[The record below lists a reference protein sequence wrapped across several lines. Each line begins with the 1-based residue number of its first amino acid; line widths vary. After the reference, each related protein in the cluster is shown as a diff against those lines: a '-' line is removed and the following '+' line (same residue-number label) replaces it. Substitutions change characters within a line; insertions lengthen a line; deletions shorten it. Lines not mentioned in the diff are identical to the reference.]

1 MADEQT
7 TARQSS
13 SVGWVLFP
21 VGIGLAVTAAVY
33 FATQVITPD
42 INTSLFGQRAADA
55 IALKSW
61 LASGVLALVAFQLY
75 SALWIYGRMPWRK
88 PGWLGRAHR
97 ASGYAAI
104 VLSLPIAYHCLLAYG
119 FRDLDRRTVVHS
131 IAGCF
136 FYGAFAAK
144 VIVVRSRRLPGWAL
158 PVAGGTMVALVV
170 VLWYSAALWYFNGS
184 DSPGLGAGASVVGTA
199 YPGYRS
205 TAAGPA
211 RTPAVVSVGRTGLG
225 AVLVDAQ
232 GRTLYLFDEDPPG
245 QSACSAECAAVWPPL
260 TTKGPPAA
268 GQGAI
273 QSELGTTRRSGGIL
287 QVTYHGH
294 PLYLYIGDSGA
305 GQTRGEGLSQ
315 FGAQWWT
322 ISAAGQKVT
331 S

>member
-1 MADEQT
+1 MT
-7 TARQSS
+7 SRQSS
-13 SVGWVLFP
+13 SVRWALVP
-21 VGIGLAVTAAVY
+21 VGVALAVTAAVY
-33 FATQVITPD
+33 LATQAITPD
-42 INTSLFGQRAADA
+42 LNTSLFGQRAMDT

-61 LASGVLALVAFQLY
+61 LATGVLALVAFQLY

-88 PGWLGRAHR
+88 PPWLGRAHR

-104 VLSLPIAYHCLLAYG
+104 VLSLPIAYHCLFAYG
-119 FRDLDRRTVVHS
+119 FHDFDRRTVVHS
-131 IAGCF
+131 VAGCF

-158 PVAGGTMVALVV
+158 PVAGGTMVTLVV
-170 VLWYSAALWYFNGS
+170 VLWYSAALWYFNGF
-184 DSPGLGAGASVVGTA
+184 DAPGLSTSANVVGAT
-199 YPGYRS
+199 YPGYHR

-211 RTPAVVSVGRTGLG
+211 RAPAIVSVGRTGLG

-232 GRTLYLFDEDPPG
+232 GRTLYVFDGDPPG
-245 QSACSAECAAVWPPL
+245 QSACSTTCAAIWPPL
-260 TTKGPPAA
+260 STKGPPDA

-273 QSELGTTRRSGGIL
+273 HSELGSTRRSGGVL

-294 PLYLYIGDSGA
+294 PLYRYVGDSGA
-305 GQTRGEGLSQ
+305 GQTSGEGLNQ
-315 FGAQWWT
+315 FGAQWWA